1 MIRDFSELKFE
12 AQLVPSFVNVFGELK
27 ELLARPS

>member
-12 AQLVPSFVNVFGELK
+12 AHWSRVFVNVFGELK